1 MGHVCMNE
9 KIMMFML
16 RDSLEENK
24 EIKSNYKVKSINFSC
39 KMAEYSRFATVPIKI
54 RVDE

>member
-1 MGHVCMNE
+1 MNE

-16 RDSLEENK
+16 RNSLEENK
-24 EIKSNYKVKSINFSC
+24 EIKSNYKVKSIDFSS
-39 KMAEYSRFATVPIKI
+39 KMVEYSRFATVPIQV

>member
-1 MGHVCMNE
+1 MGHGCMNE

-24 EIKSNYKVKSINFSC
+24 EIKSDYKVKSINFSS
-39 KMAEYSRFATVPIKI
+39 KMVEYSKFATVPIHV

>member
-1 MGHVCMNE
+1 MND

-16 RDSLEENK
+16 RNSLEENK
-24 EIKSNYKVKSINFSC
+24 EIKSNYKVKSIDFSC
-39 KMAEYSRFATVPIKI
+39 KMVEYSRFATVPIQV